1 MNIKQILLTDS
12 DNNLVVIFR
21 IALEKKI
28 VIKIN
33 GELEINPI
41 KRGTDDMYYDTAETF
56 EVIKTLPRFKC
67 SQKTINNLI
76 FTKPYVSIRKSFT
89 IFCWWN
95 FTEHNEHKI
104 ISTHLLSKDESK
116 LFIEKM
122 YDSLDRKKNHTKLND
137 TEYLICRDEVKNFIK
152 SSIL

>member
-12 DNNLVVIFR
+12 DNNLIVVFR
-21 IALEKKI
+21 INLEKKI
-28 VIKIN
+28 VIKDK
-33 GELEINPI
+33 GELEII
-41 KRGTDDMYYDTAETF
+41 EDHIMKRRIDIIYDTTEIF
-56 EVIKTLPRFKC
+56 EITKTLPGFKC

-76 FTKPYVSIRKSFT
+76 FTKPYVSISKSFS
-89 IFCWWN
+89 FLNWWVLSKY
-95 FTEHNEHKI
+95 KI
-104 ISTHLLSKDESK
+104 RSTHLLSNDESR